1 MQVFIELKI
10 PQPVCGRWHCAP
22 EGGLGCNAER
32 CDEGEDALASN
43 LEFPTSLYSAQEPNR
58 ENHEGE
64 ATVSLWSPPA
74 FDKVRLDN
82 NLLARCLPVQS
93 SAQLCCDQ
101 AQAQSAPPLKS
112 TKDVIDFLRTLRD
125 VELTKVREEIDA
137 LIASRRDGQIG

>member
-1 MQVFIELKI
+1 VQVFIELKI

-74 FDKVRLDN
+74 FDQVRL
-82 NLLARCLPVQS
+82 
-93 SAQLCCDQ
+93 CDQ